1 MDRVNCQRNDFLKM
15 TTNIPN
21 LLCLF
26 HLKFRKTIN
35 FRQKSNFSK
44 TCRFPEGLG
53 EARWFWNVIFS
64 SKIYGFSKILFTHR
78 ILFCSHFSSK
88 WTSDK
93 QISIYLPG
101 CLLFDS
107 LKRAAQEQSQ
117 NQKWNCSFLPFLIWG
132 KVKWIVHIWES
143 NCFKRKSL
151 WKRASNGLGFAFLS
165 RLAKD

>member
-1 MDRVNCQRNDFLKM
+1 MDRVNCQRNDFLEM

-21 LLCLF
+21 LMCLF

-35 FRQKSNFSK
+35 FRQKSNFSI
-44 TCRFPEGLG
+44 TRRFPEGLG

-107 LKRAAQEQSQ
+107 LKRAAQEHCHRTR
-117 NQKWNCSFLPFLIWG
+117 NETVLFCHFWFEERWNGLSIYGRVTVLNG
-132 KVKWIVHIWES
+132 KVCERGQVTGLD
-143 NCFKRKSL
+143 SL
-151 WKRASNGLGFAFLS
+151 FYP
-165 RLAKD
+165 D